1 MLKCMVV
8 DDEPLAQ
15 QVLQNYIAR
24 VPDLKLQHTCRTAME
39 AFELLHKDKIDLLFL
54 DIHMPVMDGLSFLR
68 SLKNPPSVIFTTAFP
83 EHAIEGFDLDAVDYL
98 LKPIPFE
105 RFLKAVNK
113 SLEARKAP
121 ASHDNASQPMD
132 FMFVKS
138 DNKLVKVNFADIMF
152 VEAMKDYLRIYL
164 RDGKKVI
171 VHHTMKK
178 MEEALPADKFI
189 RMHKSYIM
197 SLQAIRSISGNMV
210 EVDGHQ
216 LPIGA
221 LYKETLL
228 KRVYKST

>member
-1 MLKCMVV
+1 MIRCMIV

-15 QVLQNYIAR
+15 QVLQNYISR

-39 AFELLHKDKIDLLFL
+39 AFELLHKEKIDLLFL

-83 EHAIEGFDLDAVDYL
+83 EHALEGFDLDAVDYL

-113 SLEARKAP
+113 TMEQRRSPQSAEAT
-121 ASHDNASQPMD
+121 ASSD
-132 FMFVKS
+132 FMFVKA
-138 DNKLVKVNFADIMF
+138 DNKLVKVNFGDILF

-178 MEEALPADKFI
+178 MEETLPSDRFI
-189 RMHKSYIM
+189 RVHKSFIA
-197 SLQAIRSISGNMV
+197 SLQAIKSISGNMV
-210 EVDGHQ
+210 EVESHE

-221 LYKETLL
+221 LYKEQLL

>member
-1 MLKCMVV
+1 MVV

-15 QVLQNYIAR
+15 QVLENYIGR

-113 SLEARKAP
+113 SLDIRKSAATSDAP
-121 ASHDNASQPMD
+121 GQSLD
-132 FMFVKS
+132 FMFVKA
-138 DNKLVKVNFADIMF
+138 DNKLVKVNFAEVLF
-152 VEAMKDYLRIYL
+152 VEAMKDYLRIYM
-164 RDGKKVI
+164 RDGKKII

-178 MEEALPADKFI
+178 MEEALPSDKFI
-189 RMHKSYIM
+189 RVHKSYIA
-197 SLQAIRSISGNMV
+197 SLQAIKSISGNMV
-210 EVDGHQ
+210 EVENQ
-216 LPIGA
+216 ELPIGA
-221 LYKETLL
+221 LYKEPLL
-228 KRVYKST
+228 KRIYK

>member
-39 AFELLHKDKIDLLFL
+39 AFELLHKEKIDLLFL

-68 SLKNPPSVIFTTAFP
+68 SLKNPPSVIFTTAYS
-83 EHAIEGFDLDAVDYL
+83 EHAIEGFDLDAIDYL

-113 SLEARKAP
+113 SLEAKKSP
-121 ASHDNASQPMD
+121 AASEGVSQALD
-132 FMFVKS
+132 FMFVKA
-138 DNKLVKVNFADIMF
+138 DNKLVRVNFADVLF

-164 RDGKKVI
+164 RD
-171 VHHTMKK
+171 
-178 MEEALPADKFI
+178 
-189 RMHKSYIM
+189 
-197 SLQAIRSISGNMV
+197 
-210 EVDGHQ
+210 
-216 LPIGA
+216 
-221 LYKETLL
+221 
-228 KRVYKST
+228 

>member
-1 MLKCMVV
+1 MIV

-15 QVLQNYIAR
+15 QVLQNYITR

-39 AFELLHKDKIDLLFL
+39 AFELLHKEKIDLLFL

-83 EHAIEGFDLDAVDYL
+83 EHALEGFDLDAVDYL

-113 SLEARKAP
+113 TMEQRRSPQNAEAT
-121 ASHDNASQPMD
+121 ASSD
-132 FMFVKS
+132 FMFVKA
-138 DNKLVKVNFADIMF
+138 DNKLVKVNFGDILF

-178 MEEALPADKFI
+178 MEETLPSDRFI
-189 RMHKSYIM
+189 RVHKSFIA
-197 SLQAIRSISGNMV
+197 SLQAIKSISGNMV
-210 EVDGHQ
+210 EVESHE

-221 LYKETLL
+221 LYKEQLL